1 VNAGLVLWVVVGLI
15 LFALVIYCLLAFF
28 DR

>member
-1 VNAGLVLWVVVGLI
+1 VNGGLVLWVAVGLI
-15 LFALVIYCLLAFF
+15 LFALVIYCLIAFF

>member
-1 VNAGLVLWVVVGLI
+1 VNGGLVLWVVVGLI
-15 LFALVIYCLLAFF
+15 LFSLVMYCLIAFF

>member
-1 VNAGLVLWVVVGLI
+1 VNGGLVLWVVVGLI
-15 LFALVIYCLLAFF
+15 LFALVVYCLFAFF